1 MGNYA
6 STAELETRFADT
18 AEVEFLTNKAEGS
31 GVDTDV
37 LDDVIETAEGEID
50 SALAQRFETP
60 VDVTLDT
67 SLDALLRSKT
77 LDLAEFYL
85 YRRSSQPSQVA
96 TDQHLE
102 VLEWLDK
109 IQKGERRLVGA
120 ITVPSTT
127 SGDPRAEWTDSGREL
142 PDTSS
147 RIFTRPFTG
156 RL

>member
-18 AEVEFLTNKAEGS
+18 TEVEVLTNQAIGS
-31 GVDTDV
+31 GVDTAV
-37 LDDVIETAEGEID
+37 LDDVIEVAEGEID
-50 SALAQRFETP
+50 SALAQRFLTP

-67 SLDALLRSKT
+67 SLDALLKSKT

-85 YRRSSQPSQVA
+85 YRRGSKASQLA
-96 TDQHLE
+96 IDQHQE
-102 VLEWLDK
+102 VLDWLDK

-120 ITVPSTT
+120 VTVPSTV
-127 SGDPRAEWTDSGREL
+127 SGNPRAEWTDSGREL

-147 RIFTRPFTG
+147 RIFTRPSTR